1 LKNAT
6 TISHPQQS
14 HADKSLTRFLSYRF
28 ASKDNLVL
36 CVDED
41 SGLIHD
47 DKSTGETFLKIRK
60 AGALSIAYAQLFSM
74 GNVSVLEHLEKLQTR
89 QARKTVQNTAQPDLN
104 DLFDEEDG
112 TIIG

>member
-1 LKNAT
+1 
-6 TISHPQQS
+6 
-14 HADKSLTRFLSYRF
+14 
-28 ASKDNLVL
+28 
-36 CVDED
+36 
-41 SGLIHD
+41 
-47 DKSTGETFLKIRK
+47 
-60 AGALSIAYAQLFSM
+60 M